1 MKDLKKLT
9 DECLADLR
17 KLGIEPGKISRVYVD
32 SRATRRWGV
41 CKTKKGSGIFE
52 IGISKFLLGD
62 DVDEQQV
69 KNTIIHELL
78 HTVDGC
84 QDHTGRW
91 KVLAEYVNRC
101 LPEYCVKRTSSEDEK
116 GIERNH
122 KYLIV
127 CTKCGSEIHRDR
139 MSNAV
144 KFPQKYKCA
153 KCGGS
158 LRRVY

>member
-17 KLGIEPGKISRVYVD
+17 KHGIEPGKISRVYVD
-32 SRATRRWGV
+32 GRATRRWGV

-69 KNTIIHELL
+69 KNTIIHDLL

-153 KCGGS
+153 RCGGS

>member
-9 DECLADLR
+9 DECIADLR
-17 KLGIEPGKISRVYVD
+17 KIGIEPGKISRVYAD
-32 SRATRRWGV
+32 GRSTRRWGV

-52 IGISKFLLGD
+52 IGISKCLLGD
-62 DVDEQQV
+62 DVDEQQT

-91 KVLAEYVNRC
+91 KVLAEYINRR

-116 GIERNH
+116 GVERSH
-122 KYLIV
+122 KYKIE
-127 CTKCGSEIHRDR
+127 CTKCHTGIYRDR

-144 KFPQKYKCA
+144 KFPEKYKCA
-153 KCGGS
+153 KCGGM